1 MNMQAQRTDA
11 NVVGHVVCEGEH
23 IPFASVAILGTTI
36 GTATDETGHY
46 QFINLQEGSYTLVV
60 SMVGY
65 KTQKKEITVEKNKT
79 LEIKFELEKDVLNLD
94 EVVVSADRGEQKR
107 TEAPVIVNTISPK
120 IFSTTQ
126 TVSLGEALNFSPGLR
141 LENDCQ
147 NCGFSQVR
155 MNGMDGAHSQILID
169 SRPIFSGLAGVYG
182 LEMIPTNMIEKIE
195 VVRGG
200 GSVLFGSN
208 AIAGTI
214 NLLLKEPLVNSF
226 EAGTQYQMTGVGVD
240 GSGGAA
246 PDISANANA
255 TVVTSDHRTGMSVY
269 GFTRKREMFDANGDS
284 FSEIAPLTNHTF
296 GGRLFHK
303 FDARDNLSVDFFSIH
318 EDRDGGNMQDYPLHM
333 RDIAEALEHEFY
345 VAGVSYK
352 RYFRAYDVL
361 NVYASG
367 QYVNRDSYY
376 GAEQSLSDYGNTLDK
391 TGNIGI
397 NYRLAY
403 DNASVIFGF
412 ENRSESLLD
421 KKLGYPEYSLNS
433 DSTGVE
439 VEYTENTI
447 VSDQVSTTN
456 GVFAQYD
463 GNIGKAKL
471 SLGARFD
478 SYKIADN
485 AEEGAEDKTGTV
497 LSPRVSVM
505 YPIIEQLKFRVNYS
519 QGYRAP
525 QIFDEDLHIET
536 SGARQVLHENDP
548 DLKQETSHSVMA
560 SLDFNGLVGSVYSGL
575 LIEGFYTRL
584 VDAFANEI
592 GEADEDGTVV
602 YTRVNSGG
610 ATVQGVN
617 IELRLKPLKILEL
630 SSGFTMQTSMYDE
643 EQDEVFNEKEFYR
656 TPRNYGFFAL
666 DADVLKNLCLSLSGN
681 YTGSMLVPH
690 NDEVLVTSDDF
701 FDMGFKAAYDVK
713 LNGASLQIY
722 AGLKNIFN
730 SFQSDFDTG
739 IDRDPAFIYGPS
751 TPRSVYFGLK
761 VGNLF

>member
-1 MNMQAQRTDA
+1 MNMNAQRTDA
-11 NVVGHVVCEGEH
+11 NIVGHVVCEGEH
-23 IPFASVAILGTTI
+23 VSFATVAILGSTI

-46 QFINLQEGSYTLVV
+46 QIVNLSEGNYTLVV
-60 SMVGY
+60 SVVGY
-65 KTQKKEITVEKNKT
+65 KTQQQKITVVQNKT
-79 LEIKFELEKDVLNLD
+79 LEVNFELEPDVLNLD

-120 IFSTTQ
+120 LFSTTQ

-141 LENDCQ
+141 LENNCQ

-214 NLLLKEPLVNSF
+214 NLIMKEPLVNSF
-226 EAGTQYQMTGVGVD
+226 EAGTQYSLTGVGVD
-240 GSGGAA
+240 GSGGSA
-246 PDISANANA
+246 PDFTANANA
-255 TVVTSDHRTGMSVY
+255 TVVTSDHRTGMSMY
-269 GFTRKREMFDANGDS
+269 GFTRKREIFDANCDS
-284 FSEIAPLTNHTF
+284 FSEIAPLKNQTI

-303 FDARDNLSVDFFSIH
+303 FDSRDNLSIDFFSIH

-333 RDIAEALEHEFY
+333 RDIAEAVEHEFY

-352 RYFRAYDVL
+352 RFFRGYDVL
-361 NVYASG
+361 NIYASG

-376 GAEQSLSDYGNTLDK
+376 GAEQSISDYGNTLDK

-403 DNASVIFGF
+403 DHSSVIFGF
-412 ENRSESLLD
+412 ENRSESLVD

-433 DSTGVE
+433 DSTDVE

-447 VSDQVSTTN
+447 VSDQVSMTN

-463 GNIGKAKL
+463 GTLGKVKL

-478 SYKIADN
+478 SYKISDN
-485 AEEGAEDKTGTV
+485 ADEGAEDKTGTV
-497 LSPRVSVM
+497 LSPRVSIM
-505 YPIIEQLKFRVNYS
+505 YPIVEKLKFRANYS

-560 SLDFNGLVGSVYSGL
+560 SLDFNGLVGKVYTGL

-584 VDAFANEI
+584 IDAFANEI
-592 GEADEDGTVV
+592 GEADDEGTVV

-617 IELRLKPLKILEL
+617 IEFRLKPLKMLEF
-630 SSGFTMQTSMYDE
+630 SSGFTMQTSMYDD

-666 DADVLKNLCLSLSGN
+666 DADVLENLCLSLSSN

-690 NDEVLVTSDDF
+690 NDEVLITSDSF

-713 LNGASLQIY
+713 INGASLQIF
-722 AGLKNIFN
+722 AGLKNILN
-730 SFQSDFDTG
+730 SYQDDFDTG
-739 IDRDPAFIYGPS
+739 IDRDPAYIYGPS
-751 TPRSVYFGLK
+751 TPRTVYFGLK